1 MGQNRVDTHVI
12 LDKLLF
18 LARRLPEGGFRRSL
32 EIALRGLPQGHPV
45 GCRAERINKIAS
57 LLKTPKD
64 YLEIGVQYGFTL
76 SSVNLRNKTGVDP
89 QLMFNPRLA
98 QGVELHRETS
108 DVFFSKLGQEVRF
121 DVIFLDGLHTFEQ
134 TSRDFVNALRHLK
147 PGGVIIIDDVVPSSR
162 EKALPNREES
172 IRRQLQVSGTA
183 NGEWFGDVWKVPVAV
198 HDLYAGL
205 LDVTVLGSGVC
216 GQAIVRQVGDIS
228 SAQHIGIETFNRYVN
243 LNFDDYFLPSGKIL
257 LPNWSMDESLSGFSH

>member
-1 MGQNRVDTHVI
+1 MGIRSF
-12 LDKLLF
+12 LDRLLF
-18 LARRLPEGGFRRSL
+18 LIRRLPAGNTRRSL
-32 EIALRGLPQGHPV
+32 EITLRGLPQGHPV

-98 QGVELHRETS
+98 QGVKLHKETS

-162 EKALPNREES
+162 EKALPSREES
-172 IRRQLQVSGTA
+172 IRRQLQVSGA
-183 NGEWFGDVWKVPVAV
+183 ADGEWFGDVWKVPVAV
-198 HDLYAGL
+198 HDLYPGL

-228 SAQHIGIETFNRYVN
+228 LAQDIGIEAFTRYEN
-243 LNFDDYFLPSGKIL
+243 LTFDDYFLPSGEIL
-257 LPNWSMDESLSGFSH
+257 LPNWAMGESLRRIS